1 MKHNIFVTLALIMA
15 PATTLA
21 DSLRVGCV
29 KLERLCSEK
38 DRCVWWGNPGQA
50 LNVELIKSSE
60 TADSELYKGSL
71 DTVLEGQKFKLS
83 VLQKRMVNKS
93 PINYI
98 NLEMPI
104 TKEVSVASEGLVY
117 SHVKYVN
124 KQQGVTI
131 RCSTGI

>member
-1 MKHNIFVTLALIMA
+1 MKKNILMIFALFLI
-15 PATTLA
+15 PAVTLA

-29 KLERLCSEK
+29 KLDRLCSKKE
-38 DRCVWWGNPGQA
+38 RCVWWGNPGQA
-50 LNVELIKSSE
+50 LDVELIKSSE
-60 TADSELYKGSL
+60 TADSELFKGAVEAVL
-71 DTVLEGQKFKLS
+71 DGQKFKLS

-104 TKEVSVASEGLVY
+104 TKDIMVSSEGLVY
-117 SHVKYVN
+117 SHVKYVS
-124 KQQGVTI
+124 KQQGLTI